1 MPQQWM
7 PAMNSTPE
15 LLGGQKRIFS
25 DLILKVGPGN
35 GTDESNYFKFT
46 ARGSSWLSGCD
57 LRV

>member
-1 MPQQWM
+1 MPQQRM

-35 GTDESNYFKFT
+35 GTDDHATMNF
-46 ARGSSWLSGCD
+46 
-57 LRV
+57 